1 MTFISTLLKA
11 AAALFMLVILMLL
24 VQLDLTAFQTVEVLA
39 PGWGWLAFVSL
50 LALEAGAVLWLGLAW
65 FARAPRLVLRDD
77 PTEAER
83 QAFARELERRL
94 KKNPHVRAAGLRAT
108 DEHFLEKALDV
119 LDARAG
125 EEIRNSAKRVFL
137 GTALS
142 QNGRLDALI
151 VFVSLARM
159 VWRVSG
165 IYNQRPTPAELWS
178 VYSTV
183 SSATFISFSI
193 EALDIPRTI
202 TESMNE
208 LLPAVTPAMAASS
221 VPLMGP
227 MMQQCTSA
235 VIDGAANCL
244 LAIRAGVVTRS
255 AFRFAALGREEARQQ
270 ACVREAG
277 TMLAEISRE
286 TVGAIVEAFRKQLVN
301 LPASM
306 GQKISET
313 VGTVADSA
321 LEKTRGAAQSVA
333 RGGTAVAE
341 AVSSGAGAVIGA
353 GQAVAG
359 AVSNGAGAMADALG
373 SGTSAVIHAVGDCAA
388 SAEKAVLRGGS
399 AVMGSV
405 GSGAGAVA
413 DMVSSGTSA
422 VIGAVSDGA
431 ASAGQAVARGGTAVV
446 GAVSSGAGAVIG
458 AGQAVA
464 GAVSNGAGAM
474 ADALGSGT
482 SAVIH
487 AVGDCAA
494 SAEKAVLRGGSAVMG
509 SVGSGAGAVADM
521 VSSGT
526 SAVIGA
532 VSDGAASAGQAVAR
546 GGTAV
551 VGAVSSGAGAVIGA
565 GQAVAGAVSSGTTA
579 VLGAVR
585 GILPGNRRREATADE
600 RFVLHLALVW
610 SQGRPGWKRR
620 RQLARLCDAEGV
632 SAGLR
637 TLVDRHPD
645 LDLLEPQL
653 SFWRGRV
660 EDVLSCHR
668 SLELE
673 HGAAAAA
680 WLAELDHRLGLGGS
694 LQSGRE
700 EPASGWKRF
709 WK

>member
-24 VQLDLTAFQTVEVLA
+24 VQLDLTVFQTVEVLA
-39 PGWGWLAFVSL
+39 PGWGWLAFVAL

-83 QAFARELERRL
+83 QAFARELARRL
-94 KKNPHVRAAGLRAT
+94 KKNPHVRAAGIRAT
-108 DEHFLEKALDV
+108 DEDFLEKALDV

-125 EEIRNSAKRVFL
+125 EEIRNNAKRVFL

-151 VFVSLARM
+151 MFVSLARM
-159 VWRVSG
+159 IWRVSG

-208 LLPAVTPAMAASS
+208 LLPAVTPVMAASS

-286 TVGAIVEAFRKQLVN
+286 TVGAIVEAFRKQLMD

-359 AVSNGAGAMADALG
+359 AVSSGTGAVADALG
-373 SGTSAVIHAVGDCAA
+373 SGT
-388 SAEKAVLRGGS
+388 K
-399 AVMGSV
+399 
-405 GSGAGAVA
+405 
-413 DMVSSGTSA
+413 
-422 VIGAVSDGA
+422 
-431 ASAGQAVARGGTAVV
+431 
-446 GAVSSGAGAVIG
+446 
-458 AGQAVA
+458 
-464 GAVSNGAGAM
+464 
-474 ADALGSGT
+474 
-482 SAVIH
+482 
-487 AVGDCAA
+487 
-494 SAEKAVLRGGSAVMG
+494 
-509 SVGSGAGAVADM
+509 
-521 VSSGT
+521 
-526 SAVIGA
+526 
-532 VSDGAASAGQAVAR
+532 
-546 GGTAV
+546 
-551 VGAVSSGAGAVIGA
+551 
-565 GQAVAGAVSSGTTA
+565 A

-653 SFWRGRV
+653 SFWRGRA
-660 EDVLSCHR
+660 EDVLACHR

-694 LQSGRE
+694 LQGGHE
-700 EPASGWKRF
+700 VPASGWKRF

>member
-24 VQLDLTAFQTVEVLA
+24 VQLDLTVFQTVEVLA
-39 PGWGWLAFVSL
+39 PGWGWLAFVAL

-83 QAFARELERRL
+83 QAFARELARRL
-94 KKNPHVRAAGLRAT
+94 KKNPHVRAAGIRAT

-125 EEIRNSAKRVFL
+125 EEIRNNAKRVFL

-151 VFVSLARM
+151 MFVSLARM
-159 VWRVSG
+159 IWRVSG

-208 LLPAVTPAMAASS
+208 LLPAVTPVMAASS

-286 TVGAIVEAFRKQLVN
+286 TVGAIVEAFRKQLMD

-359 AVSNGAGAMADALG
+359 VVSSGTGAVADALG
-373 SGTSAVIHAVGDCAA
+373 SGAHAVIHAVGDCAA

-399 AVMGSV
+399 AVMESV

-413 DMVSSGTSA
+413 GMVSSGTS
-422 VIGAVSDGA
+422 
-431 ASAGQAVARGGTAVV
+431 T
-446 GAVSSGAGAVIG
+446 
-458 AGQAVA
+458 
-464 GAVSNGAGAM
+464 
-474 ADALGSGT
+474 
-482 SAVIH
+482 
-487 AVGDCAA
+487 
-494 SAEKAVLRGGSAVMG
+494 
-509 SVGSGAGAVADM
+509 
-521 VSSGT
+521 
-526 SAVIGA
+526 VIGA

-565 GQAVAGAVSSGTTA
+565 GQAVAGAVSSGTGAVADALGSGTKA

-600 RFVLHLALVW
+600 RFVLHLALLW

-653 SFWRGRV
+653 SFWRGRA
-660 EDVLSCHR
+660 EDVLACHR

-694 LQSGRE
+694 LQGGHE
-700 EPASGWKRF
+700 APASGWKRF

>member
-1 MTFISTLLKA
+1 MTFLPILLKA

-24 VQLDLTAFQTVEVLA
+24 LQLDLTAFQTVEVLA
-39 PGWGWLAFVSL
+39 PGRGWLAFVAL
-50 LALEAGAVLWLGLAW
+50 LALEAVAVLWLGLSW
-65 FARAPRLVLRDD
+65 FARKPRLVLRDD
-77 PTEAER
+77 PSEAER
-83 QAFARELERRL
+83 RDFARELERRL
-94 KKNPHVRAAGLRAT
+94 KKNPHVRAAGIRAT
-108 DEHFLEKALDV
+108 DGNFLEKALDV

-125 EEIRNSAKRVFL
+125 EEIRSNAKRVFL

-142 QNGRLDALI
+142 RNGRLDALI
-151 VFVSLARM
+151 VFISLARM

-165 IYNQRPTPAELWS
+165 IYNQRPSPAELWS
-178 VYSTV
+178 VYSAV

-208 LLPAVTPAMAASS
+208 LLPAVTPALAASS

-286 TVGAIVEAFRKQLVN
+286 TVGAIVDGFRRQLAD
-301 LPASM
+301 LPASV

-313 VGTVADSA
+313 VGTMTGSA
-321 LEKTRGAAQSVA
+321 LEKTRDAARSVA
-333 RGGTAVAE
+333 RGG
-341 AVSSGAGAVIGA
+341 S
-353 GQAVAG
+353 AVAG
-359 AVSNGAGAMADALG
+359 AVSNGAGVMADAVG
-373 SGTSAVIHAVGDCAA
+373 SGAHAVIHAVGDCAA
-388 SAEKAVLRGGS
+388 TAEQAVLRGGS
-399 AVMGSV
+399 AVMESV

-413 DMVSSGTSA
+413 GMVSSGTSA

-431 ASAGQAVARGGTAVV
+431 AA
-446 GAVSSGAGAVIG
+446 

-464 GAVSNGAGAM
+464 GAVSHGAGAV

-482 SAVIH
+482 S
-487 AVGDCAA
+487 
-494 SAEKAVLRGGSAVMG
+494 
-509 SVGSGAGAVADM
+509 
-521 VSSGT
+521 
-526 SAVIGA
+526 
-532 VSDGAASAGQAVAR
+532 
-546 GGTAV
+546 
-551 VGAVSSGAGAVIGA
+551 
-565 GQAVAGAVSSGTTA
+565 A

-600 RFVLHLALVW
+600 RFVLHLALLW
-610 SQGRPGWKRR
+610 SQGRPGWQRR

-632 SAGLR
+632 GAGLR

-660 EDVLSCHR
+660 EEVLACSRALGLER
-668 SLELE
+668 S
-673 HGAAAAA
+673 AAAVA

-694 LQSGRE
+694 LQGGHE
-700 EPASGWKRF
+700 APATGWKRLR
-709 WK
+709 KRP

>member
-77 PTEAER
+77 PTEADR

-202 TESMNE
+202 TESKNE

-359 AVSNGAGAMADALG
+359 AVS
-373 SGTSAVIHAVGDCAA
+373 
-388 SAEKAVLRGGS
+388 
-399 AVMGSV
+399 
-405 GSGAGAVA
+405 
-413 DMVSSGTSA
+413 
-422 VIGAVSDGA
+422 
-431 ASAGQAVARGGTAVV
+431 
-446 GAVSSGAGAVIG
+446 
-458 AGQAVA
+458 
-464 GAVSNGAGAM
+464 
-474 ADALGSGT
+474 
-482 SAVIH
+482 
-487 AVGDCAA
+487 
-494 SAEKAVLRGGSAVMG
+494 
-509 SVGSGAGAVADM
+509 
-521 VSSGT
+521 
-526 SAVIGA
+526 
-532 VSDGAASAGQAVAR
+532 
-546 GGTAV
+546 
-551 VGAVSSGAGAVIGA
+551 
-565 GQAVAGAVSSGTTA
+565 SGTTA

-660 EDVLSCHR
+660 EDVLSCHS

>member
-50 LALEAGAVLWLGLAW
+50 LALETGAVLWLGLAW

-77 PTEAER
+77 PTEADR

-353 GQAVAG
+353 G
-359 AVSNGAGAMADALG
+359 
-373 SGTSAVIHAVGDCAA
+373 H
-388 SAEKAVLRGGS
+388 
-399 AVMGSV
+399 
-405 GSGAGAVA
+405 
-413 DMVSSGTSA
+413 
-422 VIGAVSDGA
+422 
-431 ASAGQAVARGGTAVV
+431 
-446 GAVSSGAGAVIG
+446 
-458 AGQAVA
+458 
-464 GAVSNGAGAM
+464 
-474 ADALGSGT
+474 
-482 SAVIH
+482 
-487 AVGDCAA
+487 
-494 SAEKAVLRGGSAVMG
+494 
-509 SVGSGAGAVADM
+509 
-521 VSSGT
+521 
-526 SAVIGA
+526 
-532 VSDGAASAGQAVAR
+532 
-546 GGTAV
+546 
-551 VGAVSSGAGAVIGA
+551 
-565 GQAVAGAVSSGTTA
+565 AVAGAVSSGTTA

>member
-24 VQLDLTAFQTVEVLA
+24 VQLDLTVFQTVEVLA
-39 PGWGWLAFVSL
+39 PGWGWLAFVAL

-83 QAFARELERRL
+83 QAFARELARRL
-94 KKNPHVRAAGLRAT
+94 KKNPHVRTAGIRAT
-108 DEHFLEKALDV
+108 DEDFLEKALDV

-125 EEIRNSAKRVFL
+125 EEIRNNAKRVFL

-151 VFVSLARM
+151 MFVSLARM
-159 VWRVSG
+159 IWRVSG

-208 LLPAVTPAMAASS
+208 LLPAVTPVMAASS

-286 TVGAIVEAFRKQLVN
+286 TVGAIVEAFRKQLMD

-359 AVSNGAGAMADALG
+359 VVSSGTGAVADALG
-373 SGTSAVIHAVGDCAA
+373 SGAHAVIHAVGDCAA

-399 AVMGSV
+399 AVMESV

-413 DMVSSGTSA
+413 GMVSSGTS
-422 VIGAVSDGA
+422 
-431 ASAGQAVARGGTAVV
+431 T
-446 GAVSSGAGAVIG
+446 
-458 AGQAVA
+458 
-464 GAVSNGAGAM
+464 
-474 ADALGSGT
+474 
-482 SAVIH
+482 
-487 AVGDCAA
+487 
-494 SAEKAVLRGGSAVMG
+494 
-509 SVGSGAGAVADM
+509 
-521 VSSGT
+521 
-526 SAVIGA
+526 VIGA

-565 GQAVAGAVSSGTTA
+565 GQAVAGAVSSGTGAVAGALGSGTKA

-600 RFVLHLALVW
+600 RFVLHLALLW

-653 SFWRGRV
+653 SFWRGRA
-660 EDVLSCHR
+660 EDVLACHR

-694 LQSGRE
+694 LQGGHE
-700 EPASGWKRF
+700 APASGWKRF

>member
-1 MTFISTLLKA
+1 
-11 AAALFMLVILMLL
+11 
-24 VQLDLTAFQTVEVLA
+24 
-39 PGWGWLAFVSL
+39 
-50 LALEAGAVLWLGLAW
+50 
-65 FARAPRLVLRDD
+65 
-77 PTEAER
+77 
-83 QAFARELERRL
+83 
-94 KKNPHVRAAGLRAT
+94 
-108 DEHFLEKALDV
+108 
-119 LDARAG
+119 
-125 EEIRNSAKRVFL
+125 
-137 GTALS
+137 
-142 QNGRLDALI
+142 
-151 VFVSLARM
+151 
-159 VWRVSG
+159 
-165 IYNQRPTPAELWS
+165 
-178 VYSTV
+178 
-183 SSATFISFSI
+183 
-193 EALDIPRTI
+193 
-202 TESMNE
+202 
-208 LLPAVTPAMAASS
+208 
-221 VPLMGP
+221 
-227 MMQQCTSA
+227 
-235 VIDGAANCL
+235 
-244 LAIRAGVVTRS
+244 
-255 AFRFAALGREEARQQ
+255 
-270 ACVREAG
+270 
-277 TMLAEISRE
+277 
-286 TVGAIVEAFRKQLVN
+286 
-301 LPASM
+301 
-306 GQKISET
+306 
-313 VGTVADSA
+313 
-321 LEKTRGAAQSVA
+321 
-333 RGGTAVAE
+333 
-341 AVSSGAGAVIGA
+341 
-353 GQAVAG
+353 
-359 AVSNGAGAMADALG
+359 
-373 SGTSAVIHAVGDCAA
+373 
-388 SAEKAVLRGGS
+388 
-399 AVMGSV
+399 
-405 GSGAGAVA
+405 
-413 DMVSSGTSA
+413 
-422 VIGAVSDGA
+422 
-431 ASAGQAVARGGTAVV
+431 
-446 GAVSSGAGAVIG
+446 
-458 AGQAVA
+458 
-464 GAVSNGAGAM
+464 M

-585 GILPGNRRREATADE
+585 GILPGNRRRKATADE

-673 HGAAAAA
+673 YGAAAAA

>member
-50 LALEAGAVLWLGLAW
+50 LALETGAVLWLGLAW

-359 AVSNGAGAMADALG
+359 AVS
-373 SGTSAVIHAVGDCAA
+373 
-388 SAEKAVLRGGS
+388 
-399 AVMGSV
+399 
-405 GSGAGAVA
+405 
-413 DMVSSGTSA
+413 
-422 VIGAVSDGA
+422 
-431 ASAGQAVARGGTAVV
+431 
-446 GAVSSGAGAVIG
+446 
-458 AGQAVA
+458 
-464 GAVSNGAGAM
+464 
-474 ADALGSGT
+474 
-482 SAVIH
+482 
-487 AVGDCAA
+487 
-494 SAEKAVLRGGSAVMG
+494 
-509 SVGSGAGAVADM
+509 
-521 VSSGT
+521 
-526 SAVIGA
+526 
-532 VSDGAASAGQAVAR
+532 
-546 GGTAV
+546 
-551 VGAVSSGAGAVIGA
+551 
-565 GQAVAGAVSSGTTA
+565 SGTTA

-673 HGAAAAA
+673 YGAAAAA

>member
-39 PGWGWLAFVSL
+39 PGWGCLAFVSL
-50 LALEAGAVLWLGLAW
+50 LALETGAVLWLGLAW

-373 SGTSAVIHAVGDCAA
+373 SGTSAVI
-388 SAEKAVLRGGS
+388 
-399 AVMGSV
+399 
-405 GSGAGAVA
+405 
-413 DMVSSGTSA
+413 
-422 VIGAVSDGA
+422 
-431 ASAGQAVARGGTAVV
+431 
-446 GAVSSGAGAVIG
+446 
-458 AGQAVA
+458 
-464 GAVSNGAGAM
+464 
-474 ADALGSGT
+474 
-482 SAVIH
+482 
-487 AVGDCAA
+487 
-494 SAEKAVLRGGSAVMG
+494 
-509 SVGSGAGAVADM
+509 
-521 VSSGT
+521 
-526 SAVIGA
+526 GA

-673 HGAAAAA
+673 YGAAAAA

>member
-24 VQLDLTAFQTVEVLA
+24 VQLDLTVFQTVEVLA
-39 PGWGWLAFVSL
+39 PGWGWLAFVAL

-77 PTEAER
+77 PSEAER
-83 QAFARELERRL
+83 QAFARELARRL
-94 KKNPHVRAAGLRAT
+94 KKNPHVRAAGIRAT
-108 DEHFLEKALDV
+108 DEDFLEKALDV

-125 EEIRNSAKRVFL
+125 EEIRNNAKRVFL

-151 VFVSLARM
+151 MFVSLARM
-159 VWRVSG
+159 IWRVSG
-165 IYNQRPTPAELWS
+165 IYNQRPSPAELWS

-208 LLPAVTPAMAASS
+208 LLPAVTPVMAASS

-286 TVGAIVEAFRKQLVN
+286 TVGAIVEAFRKQLMD

-341 AVSSGAGAVIGA
+341 AVSSGAH
-353 GQAVAG
+353 
-359 AVSNGAGAMADALG
+359 
-373 SGTSAVIHAVGDCAA
+373 AVIHAVGDCAA

-399 AVMGSV
+399 AVMESV

-413 DMVSSGTSA
+413 GMVSSGTS
-422 VIGAVSDGA
+422 
-431 ASAGQAVARGGTAVV
+431 T
-446 GAVSSGAGAVIG
+446 
-458 AGQAVA
+458 
-464 GAVSNGAGAM
+464 
-474 ADALGSGT
+474 
-482 SAVIH
+482 
-487 AVGDCAA
+487 
-494 SAEKAVLRGGSAVMG
+494 
-509 SVGSGAGAVADM
+509 
-521 VSSGT
+521 
-526 SAVIGA
+526 VIGA

-565 GQAVAGAVSSGTTA
+565 GQAVAGAVSSGTGAVADALGSGTKA

-600 RFVLHLALVW
+600 RFVLHLALLW

-653 SFWRGRV
+653 SFWRGRA
-660 EDVLSCHR
+660 EDVLACHR

-680 WLAELDHRLGLGGS
+680 WLAELDHRLGLDGS
-694 LQSGRE
+694 LQGGHE
-700 EPASGWKRF
+700 APASGWKRF

>member
-50 LALEAGAVLWLGLAW
+50 LALETGAVLWLGLAW

-77 PTEAER
+77 PTEADR

-359 AVSNGAGAMADALG
+359 AVS
-373 SGTSAVIHAVGDCAA
+373 
-388 SAEKAVLRGGS
+388 
-399 AVMGSV
+399 
-405 GSGAGAVA
+405 
-413 DMVSSGTSA
+413 
-422 VIGAVSDGA
+422 
-431 ASAGQAVARGGTAVV
+431 
-446 GAVSSGAGAVIG
+446 
-458 AGQAVA
+458 
-464 GAVSNGAGAM
+464 
-474 ADALGSGT
+474 
-482 SAVIH
+482 
-487 AVGDCAA
+487 
-494 SAEKAVLRGGSAVMG
+494 
-509 SVGSGAGAVADM
+509 
-521 VSSGT
+521 
-526 SAVIGA
+526 
-532 VSDGAASAGQAVAR
+532 
-546 GGTAV
+546 
-551 VGAVSSGAGAVIGA
+551 
-565 GQAVAGAVSSGTTA
+565 SGTTA

>member
-1 MTFISTLLKA
+1 MTFLPTLLKA

-24 VQLDLTAFQTVEVLA
+24 LQLDLTAFQTVEVLA
-39 PGWGWLAFVSL
+39 PGRGWLAFVAL
-50 LALEAGAVLWLGLAW
+50 LALEAVAVLWLGLSW
-65 FARAPRLVLRDD
+65 FARKPRLVLRDD
-77 PTEAER
+77 PSEAER
-83 QAFARELERRL
+83 RDFARELERRL
-94 KKNPHVRAAGLRAT
+94 KKNPHVRAAGIRAT
-108 DEHFLEKALDV
+108 DGNFLEKALDV

-125 EEIRNSAKRVFL
+125 EEIRSNAKRVFL

-142 QNGRLDALI
+142 RNGRLDALI
-151 VFVSLARM
+151 VFISLARM

-165 IYNQRPTPAELWS
+165 IYNQRPSPAELWS
-178 VYSTV
+178 VYSAV

-208 LLPAVTPAMAASS
+208 LLPAVTPALAASS

-286 TVGAIVEAFRKQLVN
+286 TVGAIVDGFRRQLAD
-301 LPASM
+301 LPASV

-313 VGTVADSA
+313 VGTMTGSA
-321 LEKTRGAAQSVA
+321 LEKTRDAARSVA
-333 RGGTAVAE
+333 RGGSAVAD

-359 AVSNGAGAMADALG
+359 AVSNGAGVMADAVG
-373 SGTSAVIHAVGDCAA
+373 SGAHAVIHAVGDCAA
-388 SAEKAVLRGGS
+388 TAEQAVLRGGS
-399 AVMGSV
+399 AVMESV
-405 GSGAGAVA
+405 GSGAGAA
-413 DMVSSGTSA
+413 
-422 VIGAVSDGA
+422 
-431 ASAGQAVARGGTAVV
+431 ARGGNAVA

-464 GAVSNGAGAM
+464 GAVSHGAGAV

-482 SAVIH
+482 S
-487 AVGDCAA
+487 
-494 SAEKAVLRGGSAVMG
+494 
-509 SVGSGAGAVADM
+509 
-521 VSSGT
+521 
-526 SAVIGA
+526 
-532 VSDGAASAGQAVAR
+532 
-546 GGTAV
+546 
-551 VGAVSSGAGAVIGA
+551 
-565 GQAVAGAVSSGTTA
+565 A

-610 SQGRPGWKRR
+610 SQGRPGWQRR

-632 SAGLR
+632 GAGLR

-660 EDVLSCHR
+660 EEVLACSR
-668 SLELE
+668 ALGLER
-673 HGAAAAA
+673 GAAAVA

-694 LQSGRE
+694 LQGGHE
-700 EPASGWKRF
+700 APATGWKRLR
-709 WK
+709 KRP

>member
-50 LALEAGAVLWLGLAW
+50 LALETGAVLWLGLAW

-255 AFRFAALGREEARQQ
+255 AFRFAALGREEVRQQ

-301 LPASM
+301 LPVSM

-353 GQAVAG
+353 G
-359 AVSNGAGAMADALG
+359 
-373 SGTSAVIHAVGDCAA
+373 H
-388 SAEKAVLRGGS
+388 
-399 AVMGSV
+399 
-405 GSGAGAVA
+405 
-413 DMVSSGTSA
+413 
-422 VIGAVSDGA
+422 
-431 ASAGQAVARGGTAVV
+431 
-446 GAVSSGAGAVIG
+446 
-458 AGQAVA
+458 
-464 GAVSNGAGAM
+464 
-474 ADALGSGT
+474 
-482 SAVIH
+482 
-487 AVGDCAA
+487 
-494 SAEKAVLRGGSAVMG
+494 
-509 SVGSGAGAVADM
+509 
-521 VSSGT
+521 
-526 SAVIGA
+526 
-532 VSDGAASAGQAVAR
+532 
-546 GGTAV
+546 
-551 VGAVSSGAGAVIGA
+551 
-565 GQAVAGAVSSGTTA
+565 AVAGAVSSGTTA

>member
-1 MTFISTLLKA
+1 MGTFWKKPSTCW
-11 AAALFMLVILMLL
+11 
-24 VQLDLTAFQTVEVLA
+24 TPA
-39 PGWGWLAFVSL
+39 PG
-50 LALEAGAVLWLGLAW
+50 
-65 FARAPRLVLRDD
+65 
-77 PTEAER
+77 
-83 QAFARELERRL
+83 
-94 KKNPHVRAAGLRAT
+94 KK
-108 DEHFLEKALDV
+108 
-119 LDARAG
+119 
-125 EEIRNSAKRVFL
+125 IRSNAKRVFL

-142 QNGRLDALI
+142 RNGRLDALI
-151 VFVSLARM
+151 VFISLARM

-165 IYNQRPTPAELWS
+165 IYNQRPSPAELWS
-178 VYSTV
+178 VYSAV

-208 LLPAVTPAMAASS
+208 LLPAVTPALAASS

-286 TVGAIVEAFRKQLVN
+286 TVGAIVDGFRRQLAD
-301 LPASM
+301 LPASV

-313 VGTVADSA
+313 VGTMTGSA
-321 LEKTRGAAQSVA
+321 LEKTRDAARSVA
-333 RGGTAVAE
+333 RGGSAVAD

-359 AVSNGAGAMADALG
+359 AVSNGAGVMADAVG
-373 SGTSAVIHAVGDCAA
+373 SGAHAVIHAVGDCAA
-388 SAEKAVLRGGS
+388 TAEQAVLRGGS
-399 AVMGSV
+399 AVMESV
-405 GSGAGAVA
+405 GSGAGAV
-413 DMVSSGTSA
+413 SH
-422 VIGAVSDGA
+422 
-431 ASAGQAVARGGTAVV
+431 
-446 GAVSSGAGAVIG
+446 GAGAV
-458 AGQAVA
+458 
-464 GAVSNGAGAM
+464 

-482 SAVIH
+482 S
-487 AVGDCAA
+487 
-494 SAEKAVLRGGSAVMG
+494 
-509 SVGSGAGAVADM
+509 
-521 VSSGT
+521 
-526 SAVIGA
+526 
-532 VSDGAASAGQAVAR
+532 
-546 GGTAV
+546 
-551 VGAVSSGAGAVIGA
+551 
-565 GQAVAGAVSSGTTA
+565 A

-610 SQGRPGWKRR
+610 LQGRPGWQRR

-632 SAGLR
+632 GAGLR

-660 EDVLSCHR
+660 EEVLACSR
-668 SLELE
+668 ALGLER
-673 HGAAAAA
+673 GAAAVA
-680 WLAELDHRLGLGGS
+680 WLAELDRPAGA
-694 LQSGRE
+694 GRQ
-700 EPASGWKRF
+700 PAGRP
-709 WK
+709 

>member
-24 VQLDLTAFQTVEVLA
+24 VQLDLTVFQTVEVLA
-39 PGWGWLAFVSL
+39 PGWGWLAFVAL

-83 QAFARELERRL
+83 QAFARELARRL
-94 KKNPHVRAAGLRAT
+94 KKNPHVRAAGIRPT
-108 DEHFLEKALDV
+108 DEDFLEKALDV

-125 EEIRNSAKRVFL
+125 EEIRNNAKRVFL

-151 VFVSLARM
+151 MFVSLARM
-159 VWRVSG
+159 IWRVSG

-208 LLPAVTPAMAASS
+208 LLPAVTPVMAASS

-286 TVGAIVEAFRKQLVN
+286 TVGAIVEAFRKQLMD

-359 AVSNGAGAMADALG
+359 AVSSGTGAVADALG
-373 SGTSAVIHAVGDCAA
+373 SGT
-388 SAEKAVLRGGS
+388 K
-399 AVMGSV
+399 
-405 GSGAGAVA
+405 
-413 DMVSSGTSA
+413 
-422 VIGAVSDGA
+422 
-431 ASAGQAVARGGTAVV
+431 
-446 GAVSSGAGAVIG
+446 
-458 AGQAVA
+458 
-464 GAVSNGAGAM
+464 
-474 ADALGSGT
+474 
-482 SAVIH
+482 
-487 AVGDCAA
+487 
-494 SAEKAVLRGGSAVMG
+494 
-509 SVGSGAGAVADM
+509 
-521 VSSGT
+521 
-526 SAVIGA
+526 
-532 VSDGAASAGQAVAR
+532 
-546 GGTAV
+546 
-551 VGAVSSGAGAVIGA
+551 
-565 GQAVAGAVSSGTTA
+565 A

-653 SFWRGRV
+653 SFWRGRA
-660 EDVLSCHR
+660 EDVLACHR

-694 LQSGRE
+694 LQGGHE
-700 EPASGWKRF
+700 APASGWKRF

>member
-24 VQLDLTAFQTVEVLA
+24 VQLDLTVFQTVEVLA
-39 PGWGWLAFVSL
+39 PGWGWLAFVAL

-83 QAFARELERRL
+83 QAFARELARRL
-94 KKNPHVRAAGLRAT
+94 KKNPHVRAAGIRAT
-108 DEHFLEKALDV
+108 DEDFLEKALDV

-125 EEIRNSAKRVFL
+125 EEIRNNAKRVFL

-151 VFVSLARM
+151 MFVSLARM
-159 VWRVSG
+159 IWRVSG

-193 EALDIPRTI
+193 EALDIPQTI

-208 LLPAVTPAMAASS
+208 LLPAVTPVMAASS

-286 TVGAIVEAFRKQLVN
+286 TVGAIVEAFRKQLMD

-313 VGTVADSA
+313 VGTMADSA

-359 AVSNGAGAMADALG
+359 VVSSGTGAVADALG
-373 SGTSAVIHAVGDCAA
+373 SGT
-388 SAEKAVLRGGS
+388 K
-399 AVMGSV
+399 
-405 GSGAGAVA
+405 
-413 DMVSSGTSA
+413 
-422 VIGAVSDGA
+422 
-431 ASAGQAVARGGTAVV
+431 
-446 GAVSSGAGAVIG
+446 
-458 AGQAVA
+458 
-464 GAVSNGAGAM
+464 
-474 ADALGSGT
+474 
-482 SAVIH
+482 
-487 AVGDCAA
+487 
-494 SAEKAVLRGGSAVMG
+494 
-509 SVGSGAGAVADM
+509 
-521 VSSGT
+521 
-526 SAVIGA
+526 
-532 VSDGAASAGQAVAR
+532 
-546 GGTAV
+546 
-551 VGAVSSGAGAVIGA
+551 
-565 GQAVAGAVSSGTTA
+565 A

-645 LDLLEPQL
+645 LELLEPQL
-653 SFWRGRV
+653 SFWRGRA
-660 EDVLSCHR
+660 EDVLACHR

-694 LQSGRE
+694 LQGGHE
-700 EPASGWKRF
+700 APASGWKRF

>member
-65 FARAPRLVLRDD
+65 FSRAPRLVLRDD

-301 LPASM
+301 LPVSM

-353 GQAVAG
+353 G
-359 AVSNGAGAMADALG
+359 
-373 SGTSAVIHAVGDCAA
+373 H
-388 SAEKAVLRGGS
+388 
-399 AVMGSV
+399 
-405 GSGAGAVA
+405 
-413 DMVSSGTSA
+413 
-422 VIGAVSDGA
+422 
-431 ASAGQAVARGGTAVV
+431 
-446 GAVSSGAGAVIG
+446 
-458 AGQAVA
+458 
-464 GAVSNGAGAM
+464 
-474 ADALGSGT
+474 
-482 SAVIH
+482 
-487 AVGDCAA
+487 
-494 SAEKAVLRGGSAVMG
+494 
-509 SVGSGAGAVADM
+509 
-521 VSSGT
+521 
-526 SAVIGA
+526 
-532 VSDGAASAGQAVAR
+532 
-546 GGTAV
+546 
-551 VGAVSSGAGAVIGA
+551 
-565 GQAVAGAVSSGTTA
+565 AVAGAVSSGTTA

-637 TLVDRHPD
+637 TLVDSHPD

>member
-24 VQLDLTAFQTVEVLA
+24 VQLDLTVFQTVEVLA
-39 PGWGWLAFVSL
+39 PGWGWLAFVAL

-83 QAFARELERRL
+83 QAFARELARRL
-94 KKNPHVRAAGLRAT
+94 KKNPHVRAAGIRAT

-125 EEIRNSAKRVFL
+125 EEIRNNAKRAFL

-151 VFVSLARM
+151 MFVSLARM
-159 VWRVSG
+159 IWRVSG

-208 LLPAVTPAMAASS
+208 LLPAVTPVMAASS

-286 TVGAIVEAFRKQLVN
+286 TVGAIVEAFRKQLMD

-359 AVSNGAGAMADALG
+359 VVSSGTGAVADALG
-373 SGTSAVIHAVGDCAA
+373 SGAHAVIHAVGDCAA

-399 AVMGSV
+399 AVMESV

-413 DMVSSGTSA
+413 GMVSSGTST

-446 GAVSSGAGAVIG
+446 GAVS
-458 AGQAVA
+458 
-464 GAVSNGAGAM
+464 
-474 ADALGSGT
+474 T
-482 SAVIH
+482 
-487 AVGDCAA
+487 
-494 SAEKAVLRGGSAVMG
+494 
-509 SVGSGAGAVADM
+509 
-521 VSSGT
+521 
-526 SAVIGA
+526 
-532 VSDGAASAGQAVAR
+532 
-546 GGTAV
+546 
-551 VGAVSSGAGAVIGA
+551 GAGAVIGA
-565 GQAVAGAVSSGTTA
+565 GQAVAGAVSSGTGAVADALGSGTKA

-600 RFVLHLALVW
+600 RFVLHLALLW

-653 SFWRGRV
+653 SFWRGRA
-660 EDVLSCHR
+660 EDVLACHR
-668 SLELE
+668 SLKLE

-694 LQSGRE
+694 LQGGHE
-700 EPASGWKRF
+700 APASGWKRF

>member
-50 LALEAGAVLWLGLAW
+50 LALETGAVLWLGLAW

-77 PTEAER
+77 PTEADR

-359 AVSNGAGAMADALG
+359 AVS
-373 SGTSAVIHAVGDCAA
+373 
-388 SAEKAVLRGGS
+388 
-399 AVMGSV
+399 
-405 GSGAGAVA
+405 
-413 DMVSSGTSA
+413 
-422 VIGAVSDGA
+422 
-431 ASAGQAVARGGTAVV
+431 
-446 GAVSSGAGAVIG
+446 
-458 AGQAVA
+458 
-464 GAVSNGAGAM
+464 
-474 ADALGSGT
+474 
-482 SAVIH
+482 
-487 AVGDCAA
+487 
-494 SAEKAVLRGGSAVMG
+494 
-509 SVGSGAGAVADM
+509 
-521 VSSGT
+521 
-526 SAVIGA
+526 
-532 VSDGAASAGQAVAR
+532 
-546 GGTAV
+546 
-551 VGAVSSGAGAVIGA
+551 
-565 GQAVAGAVSSGTTA
+565 SGTTA

-673 HGAAAAA
+673 YGAAAAA

>member
-1 MTFISTLLKA
+1 MTFLPTLLKA

-24 VQLDLTAFQTVEVLA
+24 LQLDLTAFQTVEVLA
-39 PGWGWLAFVSL
+39 PGRGWLAFVAL
-50 LALEAGAVLWLGLAW
+50 LALEAVAVLWLGLSW
-65 FARAPRLVLRDD
+65 FARKPRLVLRDD
-77 PTEAER
+77 PSEAER
-83 QAFARELERRL
+83 RDFARELERRL
-94 KKNPHVRAAGLRAT
+94 KKNPHVRAAGIRAT
-108 DEHFLEKALDV
+108 DGNFLEKALDV

-125 EEIRNSAKRVFL
+125 EEIRSNAKRVFL

-142 QNGRLDALI
+142 RNGRLDALI
-151 VFVSLARM
+151 VFISLARM

-165 IYNQRPTPAELWS
+165 IYNQRPSPAELWS
-178 VYSTV
+178 VYSAV

-208 LLPAVTPAMAASS
+208 LLPAVTPALAASS

-286 TVGAIVEAFRKQLVN
+286 TVGAIVDGFRRQLAD
-301 LPASM
+301 LPASV

-313 VGTVADSA
+313 VGTMTGSA
-321 LEKTRGAAQSVA
+321 LEKTRDAARSVA
-333 RGGTAVAE
+333 RGGSAVAD

-359 AVSNGAGAMADALG
+359 AVSNGAGVMADAVG
-373 SGTSAVIHAVGDCAA
+373 SGAHAVIHAVGDCAA
-388 SAEKAVLRGGS
+388 TAEQAVLRGGS
-399 AVMGSV
+399 AVMESV

-413 DMVSSGTSA
+413 GMVSSGTSA

-431 ASAGQAVARGGTAVV
+431 AAAGQAAERGGNAVA

-464 GAVSNGAGAM
+464 
-474 ADALGSGT
+474 DALGSGT
-482 SAVIH
+482 S
-487 AVGDCAA
+487 
-494 SAEKAVLRGGSAVMG
+494 
-509 SVGSGAGAVADM
+509 
-521 VSSGT
+521 
-526 SAVIGA
+526 
-532 VSDGAASAGQAVAR
+532 
-546 GGTAV
+546 
-551 VGAVSSGAGAVIGA
+551 
-565 GQAVAGAVSSGTTA
+565 A

-600 RFVLHLALVW
+600 RFVLHLALLW
-610 SQGRPGWKRR
+610 SQGRPGWQRR

-632 SAGLR
+632 GAGLR

-660 EDVLSCHR
+660 EEVLACSR
-668 SLELE
+668 ALGLER
-673 HGAAAAA
+673 GAAAVA

-694 LQSGRE
+694 LQGGHE
-700 EPASGWKRF
+700 APATGWKRLR
-709 WK
+709 KRP

>member
-24 VQLDLTAFQTVEVLA
+24 VQLDLTVFQTVEVLA
-39 PGWGWLAFVSL
+39 PGWGWLAFVAL

-83 QAFARELERRL
+83 QAFARELARRL
-94 KKNPHVRAAGLRAT
+94 KKNPHVRAAGIRAT

-125 EEIRNSAKRVFL
+125 EEIRNNAKRVFL

-151 VFVSLARM
+151 MFVSLARM
-159 VWRVSG
+159 IWRVSG

-208 LLPAVTPAMAASS
+208 LLPAVTPVMAASS

-286 TVGAIVEAFRKQLVN
+286 TVGAIVEAFRKQLMD

-359 AVSNGAGAMADALG
+359 VVSSGTGAVADALG
-373 SGTSAVIHAVGDCAA
+373 SGAHAVIHAVGDCAA

-399 AVMGSV
+399 AVMESV

-413 DMVSSGTSA
+413 GMVSSGTS
-422 VIGAVSDGA
+422 
-431 ASAGQAVARGGTAVV
+431 T
-446 GAVSSGAGAVIG
+446 
-458 AGQAVA
+458 
-464 GAVSNGAGAM
+464 
-474 ADALGSGT
+474 
-482 SAVIH
+482 
-487 AVGDCAA
+487 
-494 SAEKAVLRGGSAVMG
+494 
-509 SVGSGAGAVADM
+509 
-521 VSSGT
+521 
-526 SAVIGA
+526 VIGA

-565 GQAVAGAVSSGTTA
+565 GQAVAGAVSSGTGAVADALGSGTKA

-600 RFVLHLALVW
+600 RFVLHLALLW

-653 SFWRGRV
+653 SFWRGRA
-660 EDVLSCHR
+660 EDVLACHR

-680 WLAELDHRLGLGGS
+680 WLAELDHRLGLDGS
-694 LQSGRE
+694 LQGGHE
-700 EPASGWKRF
+700 APASGWKRF

>member
-24 VQLDLTAFQTVEVLA
+24 VQLDLTVFQTVEVLA
-39 PGWGWLAFVSL
+39 PGWGWLAFVAL

-77 PTEAER
+77 PSEAEL
-83 QAFARELERRL
+83 QAFARELARRL
-94 KKNPHVRAAGLRAT
+94 KKNPHVRAAGIRAT
-108 DEHFLEKALDV
+108 DEDFLEKALDV

-125 EEIRNSAKRVFL
+125 EEIRNNAKRVFL

-151 VFVSLARM
+151 MFVSLARM
-159 VWRVSG
+159 IWRVSG
-165 IYNQRPTPAELWS
+165 IYNQRPSPAELWS

-208 LLPAVTPAMAASS
+208 LLPAVTPVMAASS

-270 ACVREAG
+270 ACCREAG
-277 TMLAEISRE
+277 TMLTEISRE
-286 TVGAIVEAFRKQLVN
+286 TVGAIVEAFRKQLMD

-359 AVSNGAGAMADALG
+359 AVSSGTGAVADALG
-373 SGTSAVIHAVGDCAA
+373 SGAQAVIHAVGDCAA

-399 AVMGSV
+399 VVMESV

-413 DMVSSGTSA
+413 GMVSSGTS
-422 VIGAVSDGA
+422 
-431 ASAGQAVARGGTAVV
+431 T
-446 GAVSSGAGAVIG
+446 
-458 AGQAVA
+458 
-464 GAVSNGAGAM
+464 
-474 ADALGSGT
+474 
-482 SAVIH
+482 
-487 AVGDCAA
+487 
-494 SAEKAVLRGGSAVMG
+494 
-509 SVGSGAGAVADM
+509 
-521 VSSGT
+521 
-526 SAVIGA
+526 VIGA

-565 GQAVAGAVSSGTTA
+565 GQAVAGAVSSGTGAVADALGSGTKA

-653 SFWRGRV
+653 SFWRGRA
-660 EDVLSCHR
+660 EDVLACHR

-694 LQSGRE
+694 LQGGHE
-700 EPASGWKRF
+700 APASGWKRF

>member
-1 MTFISTLLKA
+1 MTFISTLVKA

-39 PGWGWLAFVSL
+39 PGRGWLAFVSL
-50 LALEAGAVLWLGLAW
+50 LALEAGAVLWLGLSW

-83 QAFARELERRL
+83 QALARELGRRL
-94 KKNPHVRAAGLRAT
+94 RKNPHVRAAGISAT

-125 EEIRNSAKRVFL
+125 EEIRSNAKRVFL

-142 QNGRLDALI
+142 RNGRLDALI

-165 IYNQRPTPAELWS
+165 IYNQRPAPAELWS

-208 LLPAVTPAMAASS
+208 LLPAVTPAMAASG

-244 LAIRAGVVTRS
+244 LAIRAGEVTRS

-277 TMLAEISRE
+277 TMLMEISRE
-286 TVGAIVEAFRKQLVN
+286 TVGAIVEAFRKQLAN

-333 RGGTAVAE
+333 RGGTAEAE

-359 AVSNGAGAMADALG
+359 AVSNGAGVMADALG
-373 SGTSAVIHAVGDCAA
+373 GGTSAVIHAVGDCAV
-388 SAEKAVLRGGS
+388 SAEKAVVRGGS
-399 AVMGSV
+399 AVMESV

-431 ASAGQAVARGGTAVV
+431 VSAGQAVARGGTVV
-446 GAVSSGAGAVIG
+446 V
-458 AGQAVA
+458 
-464 GAVSNGAGAM
+464 
-474 ADALGSGT
+474 
-482 SAVIH
+482 
-487 AVGDCAA
+487 
-494 SAEKAVLRGGSAVMG
+494 
-509 SVGSGAGAVADM
+509 
-521 VSSGT
+521 
-526 SAVIGA
+526 
-532 VSDGAASAGQAVAR
+532 
-546 GGTAV
+546 
-551 VGAVSSGAGAVIGA
+551 
-565 GQAVAGAVSSGTTA
+565 
-579 VLGAVR
+579 GAVR

-600 RFVLHLALVW
+600 RFVLHLALSW

-645 LDLLEPQL
+645 LDLLEPHL

-660 EDVLSCHR
+660 EDVLACSR

-673 HGAAAAA
+673 HGAAAVAR
-680 WLAELDHRLGLGGS
+680 LAELDHRLGLGGS
-694 LQSGRE
+694 LQGGHE

>member
-65 FARAPRLVLRDD
+65 FSRAPRLVLRDD
-77 PTEAER
+77 PTEAGR

-301 LPASM
+301 LPVSM

-353 GQAVAG
+353 G
-359 AVSNGAGAMADALG
+359 
-373 SGTSAVIHAVGDCAA
+373 H
-388 SAEKAVLRGGS
+388 
-399 AVMGSV
+399 
-405 GSGAGAVA
+405 
-413 DMVSSGTSA
+413 
-422 VIGAVSDGA
+422 
-431 ASAGQAVARGGTAVV
+431 
-446 GAVSSGAGAVIG
+446 
-458 AGQAVA
+458 
-464 GAVSNGAGAM
+464 
-474 ADALGSGT
+474 
-482 SAVIH
+482 
-487 AVGDCAA
+487 
-494 SAEKAVLRGGSAVMG
+494 
-509 SVGSGAGAVADM
+509 
-521 VSSGT
+521 
-526 SAVIGA
+526 
-532 VSDGAASAGQAVAR
+532 
-546 GGTAV
+546 
-551 VGAVSSGAGAVIGA
+551 
-565 GQAVAGAVSSGTTA
+565 AVAGAVSSGTTA

-637 TLVDRHPD
+637 TLVDSHPD

>member
-65 FARAPRLVLRDD
+65 FSRAPRLVLRDD

-255 AFRFAALGREEARQQ
+255 AFRFAALGREEVRQQ

-301 LPASM
+301 LPVSM

-353 GQAVAG
+353 G
-359 AVSNGAGAMADALG
+359 
-373 SGTSAVIHAVGDCAA
+373 H
-388 SAEKAVLRGGS
+388 
-399 AVMGSV
+399 
-405 GSGAGAVA
+405 
-413 DMVSSGTSA
+413 
-422 VIGAVSDGA
+422 
-431 ASAGQAVARGGTAVV
+431 
-446 GAVSSGAGAVIG
+446 
-458 AGQAVA
+458 
-464 GAVSNGAGAM
+464 
-474 ADALGSGT
+474 
-482 SAVIH
+482 
-487 AVGDCAA
+487 
-494 SAEKAVLRGGSAVMG
+494 
-509 SVGSGAGAVADM
+509 
-521 VSSGT
+521 
-526 SAVIGA
+526 
-532 VSDGAASAGQAVAR
+532 
-546 GGTAV
+546 
-551 VGAVSSGAGAVIGA
+551 
-565 GQAVAGAVSSGTTA
+565 AVAGAVSSGTTA

>member
-50 LALEAGAVLWLGLAW
+50 LALETGAVLWLGLAW
-65 FARAPRLVLRDD
+65 FSRAPRLVLRDD

-227 MMQQCTSA
+227 MMQRCTSA

-277 TMLAEISRE
+277 TMLAEISWE

-321 LEKTRGAAQSVA
+321 LEKTLGRRPERGARRYG
-333 RGGTAVAE
+333 RGRGCE
-341 AVSSGAGAVIGA
+341 FWCRCRHWCRAGRGRGCQYGSRCCGGCL
-353 GQAVAG
+353 GQRDQRRHPCRG
-359 AVSNGAGAMADALG
+359 RLCHQCGKSR
-373 SGTSAVIHAVGDCAA
+373 AA
-388 SAEKAVLRGGS
+388 
-399 AVMGSV
+399 
-405 GSGAGAVA
+405 
-413 DMVSSGTSA
+413 
-422 VIGAVSDGA
+422 
-431 ASAGQAVARGGTAVV
+431 
-446 GAVSSGAGAVIG
+446 
-458 AGQAVA
+458 
-464 GAVSNGAGAM
+464 
-474 ADALGSGT
+474 
-482 SAVIH
+482 
-487 AVGDCAA
+487 
-494 SAEKAVLRGGSAVMG
+494 
-509 SVGSGAGAVADM
+509 
-521 VSSGT
+521 
-526 SAVIGA
+526 
-532 VSDGAASAGQAVAR
+532 
-546 GGTAV
+546 
-551 VGAVSSGAGAVIGA
+551 
-565 GQAVAGAVSSGTTA
+565 
-579 VLGAVR
+579 
-585 GILPGNRRREATADE
+585 
-600 RFVLHLALVW
+600 
-610 SQGRPGWKRR
+610 R
-620 RQLARLCDAEGV
+620 RQ
-632 SAGLR
+632 
-637 TLVDRHPD
+637 
-645 LDLLEPQL
+645 
-653 SFWRGRV
+653 RGYGKCRQ
-660 EDVLSCHR
+660 R
-668 SLELE
+668 SGGCGG
-673 HGAAAAA
+673 HG
-680 WLAELDHRLGLGGS
+680 E
-694 LQSGRE
+694 
-700 EPASGWKRF
+700 
-709 WK
+709 

>member
-24 VQLDLTAFQTVEVLA
+24 VQLDLTVFQTVEVLA
-39 PGWGWLAFVSL
+39 PGWGWLAFVAL

-83 QAFARELERRL
+83 QAFARELARRL
-94 KKNPHVRAAGLRAT
+94 KKNPHVRAAGIRAT
-108 DEHFLEKALDV
+108 DEDFLEKALDV

-125 EEIRNSAKRVFL
+125 EEIRNNAKRVFL

-151 VFVSLARM
+151 MFVSLARM
-159 VWRVSG
+159 IWRVSG

-208 LLPAVTPAMAASS
+208 LLPAVTPVMAASS

-286 TVGAIVEAFRKQLVN
+286 TVGAIVEAFRKQLMD

-359 AVSNGAGAMADALG
+359 AVSSGTGAVADALG
-373 SGTSAVIHAVGDCAA
+373 SGAHAVIHAVGDCAA

-399 AVMGSV
+399 AVMESV

-413 DMVSSGTSA
+413 GMVSSGTS
-422 VIGAVSDGA
+422 
-431 ASAGQAVARGGTAVV
+431 T
-446 GAVSSGAGAVIG
+446 
-458 AGQAVA
+458 
-464 GAVSNGAGAM
+464 
-474 ADALGSGT
+474 
-482 SAVIH
+482 
-487 AVGDCAA
+487 
-494 SAEKAVLRGGSAVMG
+494 
-509 SVGSGAGAVADM
+509 
-521 VSSGT
+521 
-526 SAVIGA
+526 VIGA

-565 GQAVAGAVSSGTTA
+565 GQAVAGAVSSGTGAVADALGSGTKA

-600 RFVLHLALVW
+600 RFVLHLALLW

-653 SFWRGRV
+653 SFWRGRA
-660 EDVLSCHR
+660 EDVLACHR

-694 LQSGRE
+694 LQGGHE
-700 EPASGWKRF
+700 APASGWKRF

>member
-24 VQLDLTAFQTVEVLA
+24 VQLDLTVFQTVEVLA
-39 PGWGWLAFVSL
+39 PGWGWLAFVAL

-83 QAFARELERRL
+83 QAFARELARRL
-94 KKNPHVRAAGLRAT
+94 KKNPHVRAAGIRAT

-125 EEIRNSAKRVFL
+125 EEIRNNAKRVFL

-151 VFVSLARM
+151 MFVSLARM
-159 VWRVSG
+159 IWRVSG

-208 LLPAVTPAMAASS
+208 LLPAVTPVMAASS

-286 TVGAIVEAFRKQLVN
+286 TVGAIVDAFRKQLMV

-306 GQKISET
+306 GQKFSET

-359 AVSNGAGAMADALG
+359 VVSSGSGAVADALG
-373 SGTSAVIHAVGDCAA
+373 SGAHAVIHAVGDCAA

-399 AVMGSV
+399 AVMESV

-413 DMVSSGTSA
+413 GMVSSGTS
-422 VIGAVSDGA
+422 
-431 ASAGQAVARGGTAVV
+431 T
-446 GAVSSGAGAVIG
+446 
-458 AGQAVA
+458 
-464 GAVSNGAGAM
+464 
-474 ADALGSGT
+474 
-482 SAVIH
+482 
-487 AVGDCAA
+487 
-494 SAEKAVLRGGSAVMG
+494 
-509 SVGSGAGAVADM
+509 
-521 VSSGT
+521 
-526 SAVIGA
+526 VIGA

-565 GQAVAGAVSSGTTA
+565 GQAVAGAVSSGTGAVADALGSGTKA

-600 RFVLHLALVW
+600 RFVLHLALLW

-653 SFWRGRV
+653 SFWRGRA
-660 EDVLSCHR
+660 EDVLACHR

-694 LQSGRE
+694 LQGGHE
-700 EPASGWKRF
+700 APASGWKRF

>member
-65 FARAPRLVLRDD
+65 FARAPRLLLRDD

-359 AVSNGAGAMADALG
+359 AVS
-373 SGTSAVIHAVGDCAA
+373 
-388 SAEKAVLRGGS
+388 
-399 AVMGSV
+399 
-405 GSGAGAVA
+405 
-413 DMVSSGTSA
+413 
-422 VIGAVSDGA
+422 
-431 ASAGQAVARGGTAVV
+431 
-446 GAVSSGAGAVIG
+446 
-458 AGQAVA
+458 
-464 GAVSNGAGAM
+464 
-474 ADALGSGT
+474 
-482 SAVIH
+482 
-487 AVGDCAA
+487 
-494 SAEKAVLRGGSAVMG
+494 
-509 SVGSGAGAVADM
+509 
-521 VSSGT
+521 
-526 SAVIGA
+526 
-532 VSDGAASAGQAVAR
+532 
-546 GGTAV
+546 
-551 VGAVSSGAGAVIGA
+551 
-565 GQAVAGAVSSGTTA
+565 SGTTA

-620 RQLARLCDAEGV
+620 RQLARLCDEEGV

>member
-65 FARAPRLVLRDD
+65 FARAPRLLLRDD

-359 AVSNGAGAMADALG
+359 AVS
-373 SGTSAVIHAVGDCAA
+373 
-388 SAEKAVLRGGS
+388 
-399 AVMGSV
+399 
-405 GSGAGAVA
+405 
-413 DMVSSGTSA
+413 
-422 VIGAVSDGA
+422 
-431 ASAGQAVARGGTAVV
+431 
-446 GAVSSGAGAVIG
+446 
-458 AGQAVA
+458 
-464 GAVSNGAGAM
+464 
-474 ADALGSGT
+474 
-482 SAVIH
+482 
-487 AVGDCAA
+487 
-494 SAEKAVLRGGSAVMG
+494 
-509 SVGSGAGAVADM
+509 
-521 VSSGT
+521 
-526 SAVIGA
+526 
-532 VSDGAASAGQAVAR
+532 
-546 GGTAV
+546 
-551 VGAVSSGAGAVIGA
+551 
-565 GQAVAGAVSSGTTA
+565 SGTTA

-637 TLVDRHPD
+637 TLVDMHPD

-680 WLAELDHRLGLGGS
+680 WLTELDHRLGLGGS

>member
-50 LALEAGAVLWLGLAW
+50 MALETGAVLWLGLAW

-77 PTEAER
+77 PTEADR

-193 EALDIPRTI
+193 EVLDIPRTI

-359 AVSNGAGAMADALG
+359 AVS
-373 SGTSAVIHAVGDCAA
+373 
-388 SAEKAVLRGGS
+388 
-399 AVMGSV
+399 
-405 GSGAGAVA
+405 
-413 DMVSSGTSA
+413 
-422 VIGAVSDGA
+422 
-431 ASAGQAVARGGTAVV
+431 
-446 GAVSSGAGAVIG
+446 
-458 AGQAVA
+458 
-464 GAVSNGAGAM
+464 
-474 ADALGSGT
+474 
-482 SAVIH
+482 
-487 AVGDCAA
+487 
-494 SAEKAVLRGGSAVMG
+494 
-509 SVGSGAGAVADM
+509 
-521 VSSGT
+521 
-526 SAVIGA
+526 
-532 VSDGAASAGQAVAR
+532 
-546 GGTAV
+546 
-551 VGAVSSGAGAVIGA
+551 
-565 GQAVAGAVSSGTTA
+565 SGTTA

-673 HGAAAAA
+673 YGAAAAA

-709 WK
+709 WKCAHGAGAPAHRPAVRRICEKIPCFVTMVTVVAGEMCSSVMDRHPSPSAQGAPHVLQPV

>member
-353 GQAVAG
+353 G
-359 AVSNGAGAMADALG
+359 
-373 SGTSAVIHAVGDCAA
+373 H
-388 SAEKAVLRGGS
+388 
-399 AVMGSV
+399 
-405 GSGAGAVA
+405 
-413 DMVSSGTSA
+413 
-422 VIGAVSDGA
+422 
-431 ASAGQAVARGGTAVV
+431 
-446 GAVSSGAGAVIG
+446 
-458 AGQAVA
+458 
-464 GAVSNGAGAM
+464 
-474 ADALGSGT
+474 
-482 SAVIH
+482 
-487 AVGDCAA
+487 
-494 SAEKAVLRGGSAVMG
+494 
-509 SVGSGAGAVADM
+509 
-521 VSSGT
+521 
-526 SAVIGA
+526 
-532 VSDGAASAGQAVAR
+532 
-546 GGTAV
+546 
-551 VGAVSSGAGAVIGA
+551 
-565 GQAVAGAVSSGTTA
+565 AVAGAVSSGTTA

-660 EDVLSCHR
+660 EDVLSCHS

>member
-77 PTEAER
+77 PTEADR

-353 GQAVAG
+353 G
-359 AVSNGAGAMADALG
+359 
-373 SGTSAVIHAVGDCAA
+373 H
-388 SAEKAVLRGGS
+388 
-399 AVMGSV
+399 
-405 GSGAGAVA
+405 
-413 DMVSSGTSA
+413 
-422 VIGAVSDGA
+422 
-431 ASAGQAVARGGTAVV
+431 
-446 GAVSSGAGAVIG
+446 
-458 AGQAVA
+458 
-464 GAVSNGAGAM
+464 
-474 ADALGSGT
+474 
-482 SAVIH
+482 
-487 AVGDCAA
+487 
-494 SAEKAVLRGGSAVMG
+494 
-509 SVGSGAGAVADM
+509 
-521 VSSGT
+521 
-526 SAVIGA
+526 
-532 VSDGAASAGQAVAR
+532 
-546 GGTAV
+546 
-551 VGAVSSGAGAVIGA
+551 
-565 GQAVAGAVSSGTTA
+565 AVAGAVSSGTTA

-600 RFVLHLALVW
+600 RLVLHLALVW

-660 EDVLSCHR
+660 EDVLSCHS

>member
-24 VQLDLTAFQTVEVLA
+24 VQLDLTVFQTVEVLA
-39 PGWGWLAFVSL
+39 PGWGWLAFVAL
-50 LALEAGAVLWLGLAW
+50 LALEAGAVPWLGLAW

-83 QAFARELERRL
+83 QAFARELARRL
-94 KKNPHVRAAGLRAT
+94 KKNPHVRAAGIRAT
-108 DEHFLEKALDV
+108 DEDFLEKALDV

-125 EEIRNSAKRVFL
+125 EEIRNNAKRVFL

-151 VFVSLARM
+151 MFVSLARM
-159 VWRVSG
+159 IWRVSG

-208 LLPAVTPAMAASS
+208 LLPAVTPVMAASS

-286 TVGAIVEAFRKQLVN
+286 TVGAIVEAFRKQLMD

-359 AVSNGAGAMADALG
+359 VVSSGTGAVADALG
-373 SGTSAVIHAVGDCAA
+373 SGAHAVIHAVGDCAA

-399 AVMGSV
+399 AVMESV

-413 DMVSSGTSA
+413 GMVSSGTS
-422 VIGAVSDGA
+422 
-431 ASAGQAVARGGTAVV
+431 T
-446 GAVSSGAGAVIG
+446 
-458 AGQAVA
+458 
-464 GAVSNGAGAM
+464 
-474 ADALGSGT
+474 
-482 SAVIH
+482 
-487 AVGDCAA
+487 
-494 SAEKAVLRGGSAVMG
+494 
-509 SVGSGAGAVADM
+509 
-521 VSSGT
+521 
-526 SAVIGA
+526 VIGA

-565 GQAVAGAVSSGTTA
+565 GQAVAGAVSSGTGAVADALGSGTKA

-600 RFVLHLALVW
+600 RFVLHLALLW

-653 SFWRGRV
+653 SFWRGRA
-660 EDVLSCHR
+660 EDVLACHR

-694 LQSGRE
+694 LQGGHE
-700 EPASGWKRF
+700 APASGWKRF

>member
-24 VQLDLTAFQTVEVLA
+24 VQLDLTVFQTVEVLA
-39 PGWGWLAFVSL
+39 PGWGWLAFVAL

-83 QAFARELERRL
+83 QAFARELARRL
-94 KKNPHVRAAGLRAT
+94 KKNPHVRAAGIRAT
-108 DEHFLEKALDV
+108 DEDFLEKALDV

-125 EEIRNSAKRVFL
+125 EEIRNNAKRVFL

-151 VFVSLARM
+151 MFVSLARM
-159 VWRVSG
+159 IWRVSG

-208 LLPAVTPAMAASS
+208 LLPAVTPVMAASS

-286 TVGAIVEAFRKQLVN
+286 TVGAIVEAFRKQLMD

-313 VGTVADSA
+313 VSTVADSA

-341 AVSSGAGAVIGA
+341 AVSSGTGAV
-353 GQAVAG
+353 
-359 AVSNGAGAMADALG
+359 ADALG
-373 SGTSAVIHAVGDCAA
+373 SGAHAVIHAVGDCAA

-399 AVMGSV
+399 AVMESV

-413 DMVSSGTSA
+413 GMVSSGTST

-464 GAVSNGAGAM
+464 GAVTSGTGAV

-482 SAVIH
+482 
-487 AVGDCAA
+487 
-494 SAEKAVLRGGSAVMG
+494 K
-509 SVGSGAGAVADM
+509 
-521 VSSGT
+521 
-526 SAVIGA
+526 
-532 VSDGAASAGQAVAR
+532 
-546 GGTAV
+546 
-551 VGAVSSGAGAVIGA
+551 
-565 GQAVAGAVSSGTTA
+565 A

-653 SFWRGRV
+653 SFWRGRA
-660 EDVLSCHR
+660 EDVLACHL

-694 LQSGRE
+694 LQGGHE
-700 EPASGWKRF
+700 APASGWKRF

>member
-77 PTEAER
+77 PTEADR

-359 AVSNGAGAMADALG
+359 AVS
-373 SGTSAVIHAVGDCAA
+373 
-388 SAEKAVLRGGS
+388 
-399 AVMGSV
+399 
-405 GSGAGAVA
+405 
-413 DMVSSGTSA
+413 
-422 VIGAVSDGA
+422 
-431 ASAGQAVARGGTAVV
+431 
-446 GAVSSGAGAVIG
+446 
-458 AGQAVA
+458 
-464 GAVSNGAGAM
+464 
-474 ADALGSGT
+474 
-482 SAVIH
+482 
-487 AVGDCAA
+487 
-494 SAEKAVLRGGSAVMG
+494 
-509 SVGSGAGAVADM
+509 
-521 VSSGT
+521 
-526 SAVIGA
+526 
-532 VSDGAASAGQAVAR
+532 
-546 GGTAV
+546 
-551 VGAVSSGAGAVIGA
+551 
-565 GQAVAGAVSSGTTA
+565 SGTTA
-579 VLGAVR
+579 ILGAVR

-660 EDVLSCHR
+660 EDVLSCHS

>member
-24 VQLDLTAFQTVEVLA
+24 VQLDLTVFQTVEVLA
-39 PGWGWLAFVSL
+39 PGWGWLAFVAL

-83 QAFARELERRL
+83 QAFARELARRL
-94 KKNPHVRAAGLRAT
+94 KKNPHVRAAGIRAT
-108 DEHFLEKALDV
+108 DEDFLEKALDV

-125 EEIRNSAKRVFL
+125 EEIRNNAKRVFL

-151 VFVSLARM
+151 MFVSLARM
-159 VWRVSG
+159 IWRVSG
-165 IYNQRPTPAELWS
+165 VYNQRPTPAELWS

-208 LLPAVTPAMAASS
+208 LLPAVTPVMAASS

-286 TVGAIVEAFRKQLVN
+286 TVGAIVEAFRKQLMD

-359 AVSNGAGAMADALG
+359 VVSSGTGAVADALG
-373 SGTSAVIHAVGDCAA
+373 SGAHAVIHAVGDCAA

-399 AVMGSV
+399 AVMESV

-413 DMVSSGTSA
+413 GMVSSGTS
-422 VIGAVSDGA
+422 
-431 ASAGQAVARGGTAVV
+431 T
-446 GAVSSGAGAVIG
+446 
-458 AGQAVA
+458 
-464 GAVSNGAGAM
+464 
-474 ADALGSGT
+474 
-482 SAVIH
+482 
-487 AVGDCAA
+487 
-494 SAEKAVLRGGSAVMG
+494 
-509 SVGSGAGAVADM
+509 
-521 VSSGT
+521 
-526 SAVIGA
+526 VIGA

-565 GQAVAGAVSSGTTA
+565 GQAVAGAVSSGTGAVADALGSGTKA

-653 SFWRGRV
+653 SFWRGRA
-660 EDVLSCHR
+660 EDVLACHR

-694 LQSGRE
+694 LQGGHE
-700 EPASGWKRF
+700 APASGWKRF

>member
-65 FARAPRLVLRDD
+65 FSRAPRLVLRDD

-353 GQAVAG
+353 G
-359 AVSNGAGAMADALG
+359 
-373 SGTSAVIHAVGDCAA
+373 H
-388 SAEKAVLRGGS
+388 
-399 AVMGSV
+399 
-405 GSGAGAVA
+405 
-413 DMVSSGTSA
+413 
-422 VIGAVSDGA
+422 
-431 ASAGQAVARGGTAVV
+431 
-446 GAVSSGAGAVIG
+446 
-458 AGQAVA
+458 
-464 GAVSNGAGAM
+464 
-474 ADALGSGT
+474 
-482 SAVIH
+482 
-487 AVGDCAA
+487 
-494 SAEKAVLRGGSAVMG
+494 
-509 SVGSGAGAVADM
+509 
-521 VSSGT
+521 
-526 SAVIGA
+526 
-532 VSDGAASAGQAVAR
+532 
-546 GGTAV
+546 
-551 VGAVSSGAGAVIGA
+551 
-565 GQAVAGAVSSGTTA
+565 AVAGAVSSGTTA

-660 EDVLSCHR
+660 EDVLSCHS